1 LPRAVPAHDVA
12 AMRARIWNHL
22 ERAHAIREREPGT
35 WPATRP
41 FQLQALSRSDAF
53 APVRCPALVA
63 TLEELLGRGGWQEPP
78 NWGPPLVSFRDCN
91 AWHVPTK
98 SWHLDLPITHTGA
111 LRAVRAF
118 TFLTDVDPHGGATVA
133 VAGSHRVLAAL
144 AERAGRELRSR
155 EAREALG
162 ACDPWFA
169 ALEAPGSPGDREQRF
184 LRDGACVLGVPV
196 RVVELCGH
204 EGDIALMRAELLH
217 AAAPH
222 ALPAPRM
229 VLAPFVYAR

>member
-1 LPRAVPAHDVA
+1 
-12 AMRARIWNHL
+12 MRARIWRHL
-22 ERAHAIREREPGT
+22 ERAHSIRERDPDT

-41 FQLQALSRSDAF
+41 FQFQALSRSDAF

-63 TLEELLGRGGWQEPP
+63 TLDALLGRGGWLEPP
-78 NWGPPLVSFRDCN
+78 NWGPPLVSFRECES
-91 AWHVPTK
+91 WGVPTK
-98 SWHLDLPITHTGA
+98 SWHLDLPITPAGA

-118 TFLTDVDPHGGATVA
+118 TFLTDVEPHGGATVA

-155 EAREALG
+155 EAREAI
-162 ACDPWFA
+162 AASDPWFA
-169 ALEAPGSPGDREQRF
+169 ALEAREALGDRERRF
-184 LRDGACVLGVPV
+184 SGEAARVLDVPV
-196 RVVELCGH
+196 RVAQLCGRA
-204 EGDIALMRAELLH
+204 GDIVLMRAELLH

-229 VLAPFVYAR
+229 VLAPFVYATGAGFSSEP